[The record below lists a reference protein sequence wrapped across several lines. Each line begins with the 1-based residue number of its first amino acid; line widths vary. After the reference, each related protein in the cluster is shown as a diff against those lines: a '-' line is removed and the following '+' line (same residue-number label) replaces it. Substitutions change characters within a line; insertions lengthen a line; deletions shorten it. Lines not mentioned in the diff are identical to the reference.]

1 MVLLRT
7 SARPPTH
14 ENNHRKV
21 RNPGRE
27 GSGPAVKEIDFIKID
42 VEGHELQG
50 DEIAE
55 AETEVV
61 QGKCPNRP
69 FLLLSQPTLFDPRR
83 APAGRHV
90 VWVLLSR
97 SQWILL

>member
-50 DEIAE
+50 GPVSAKIA
-55 AETEVV
+55 ASAD
-61 QGKCPNRP
+61 
-69 FLLLSQPTLFDPRR
+69 LRR
-83 APAGRHV
+83 RIFKGE
-90 VWVLLSR
+90 
-97 SQWILL
+97 

>member
-7 SARPPTH
+7 SARLPTH

-50 DEIAE
+50 GPGKREDRCVGRSPQANI
-55 AETEVV
+55 
-61 QGKCPNRP
+61 QGRINI
-69 FLLLSQPTLFDPRR
+69 R
-83 APAGRHV
+83 AAR
-90 VWVLLSR
+90 
-97 SQWILL
+97 I